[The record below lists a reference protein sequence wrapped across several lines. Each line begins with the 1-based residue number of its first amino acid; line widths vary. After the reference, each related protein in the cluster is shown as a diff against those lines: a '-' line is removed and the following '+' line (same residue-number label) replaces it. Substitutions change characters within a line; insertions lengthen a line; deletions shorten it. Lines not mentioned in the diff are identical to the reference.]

1 MAIDRSTI
9 SSVAH
14 LARLSISETEAQKT
28 TDNIVN
34 ILELINR
41 MQAVDTDGVEPM
53 AHPLDAVQ
61 RLRPDVVTETNQ
73 REHLQEN
80 APATE
85 DGLFLVPRVIE

>member
-1 MAIDRSTI
+1 MAIDLSTI

-14 LARLSISETEAQKT
+14 LARLSLSENEAQKT

-34 ILELINR
+34 ILELINK
-41 MQAVDTDGVEPM
+41 MQAVDTHGVEPM
-53 AHPLDAVQ
+53 THPLYAVQ
-61 RLRPDVVTETNQ
+61 RLRPDVVTEANQ
-73 REHLQEN
+73 REHLQKN

>member
-9 SSVAH
+9 EGVAH
-14 LARLSISETEAQKT
+14 LARLSISEDEVRQT
-28 TDNIVN
+28 TDKITA
-34 ILELINR
+34 IMGLIDE
-41 MQAVDTDGVEPM
+41 MQAVNTDGVEPL

-61 RLRPDVVTETNQ
+61 RLRADEVTETNQ
-73 REHLQEN
+73 REQLQAN

>member
-53 AHPLDAVQ
+53 AHPLDAIQ